1 MNQEAFNNFI
11 EVFEDYDLK
20 VFRDGMTG
28 DYYLGIYQEEKLER
42 ETFRVFKLKEVLE
55 KYNN

>member
-1 MNQEAFNNFI
+1 MNQQTFNSFI

-28 DYYLGIYQEEKLER
+28 DYYLGVYKEENLER

>member
-28 DYYLGIYQEEKLER
+28 DYYLGVYQKEK
-42 ETFRVFKLKEVLE
+42 TFRVFKLEEVLE
-55 KYNN
+55 KNNS

>member
-1 MNQEAFNNFI
+1 MNQETFNSFI

-28 DYYLGIYQEEKLER
+28 DYYLGVYKER

-55 KYNN
+55 KYNS

>member
-28 DYYLGIYQEEKLER
+28 DYYLGVYKEENLER
-42 ETFRVFKLKEVLE
+42 ESLLNSPKENE
-55 KYNN
+55 N